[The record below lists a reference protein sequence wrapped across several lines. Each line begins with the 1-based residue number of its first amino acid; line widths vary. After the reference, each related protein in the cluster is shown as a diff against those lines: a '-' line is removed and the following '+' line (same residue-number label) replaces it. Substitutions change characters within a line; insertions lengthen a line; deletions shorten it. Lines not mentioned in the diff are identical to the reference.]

1 MAACSAASALNE
13 MTEGIAETSARFH
26 AACRTG
32 SIDTV
37 TMLLNEGADI
47 NSTDTNGLKPLHT
60 ATYYSKTELVRML
73 LQKDASVSAVD
84 VNLYTALH
92 WVKDAET
99 ATLLLQFGADINACD
114 IGASV
119 TAVNELQQSPL
130 HKVPDDE
137 TAAVLLEF
145 GADINARDENDSTPL
160 LYAAGA
166 SLAANSRQQSA
177 LHLVRDAE
185 TATFL
190 LKAGVDIN
198 ACDDGGSTALHSVV
212 AGFHGR
218 EKMALTLVLLRAGAD
233 LTIRDLGGYDAH
245 DIATIAGLSESMLQL
260 FLPQVAISIVAASS
274 LHVPSTTQRQA
285 PSTVPDRKTS
295 ASATVNIVATN
306 SMIDLWLS
314 NWLHEIGFARHDAKD
329 YAAAMTKLKRC
340 SQSGLAALNETKAI
354 ELATAAGIS
363 YFEIDM
369 YIVGWQQLKASSSTC
384 NQQLLLSSTV
394 QMASSSAY
402 TTAAVT
408 AAAVAATAAPTA
420 VTNTAIAAAS
430 VTAAASQC
438 CPICME
444 DQPADNMLIMP
455 CDYHG
460 HSYCVECL
468 LQHCST
474 QLLDNGHVPR
484 CPGQQQCQYELSHV
498 DLGSIWQSERYAE
511 MKLIVLT
518 AALDDH
524 CPAATASPADVDRQ
538 QRVYNTMMLRRGLQ
552 DVKAVSCGKPSCN
565 NRLNWLEQ
573 GYAQWV
579 RDLHG
584 AEHQLQRSQAEQQA
598 AQELRA
604 RHDAE
609 QATNAF
615 LVTDCR
621 HCPHCNSKV
630 ERMEGC
636 DSMVCGRD
644 YHCGNAQD
652 GCGNRSD
659 WATARRCIADTA
671 TTA

>member
-13 MTEGIAETSARFH
+13 TTEGIAETSARLH

-47 NSTDTNGLKPLHT
+47 TINARNNSRNTALHT
-60 ATYYSKTELVRML
+60 AVMRSNADVVRR
-73 LQKDASVSAVD
+73 
-84 VNLYTALH
+84 ALH
-92 WVKDAET
+92 FVRDA
-99 ATLLLQFGADINACD
+99 
-114 IGASV
+114 
-119 TAVNELQQSPL
+119 
-130 HKVPDDE
+130 E

-145 GADINARDENDSTPL
+145 DADINARDEHDSTPL
-160 LYAAGA
+160 LYAAEYGRA
-166 SLAANSRQQSA
+166 EV
-177 LHLVRDAE
+177 VR
-185 TATFL
+185 FL
-190 LKAGVDIN
+190 L
-198 ACDDGGSTALHSVV
+198 
-212 AGFHGR
+212 R
-218 EKMALTLVLLRAGAD
+218 EAGAD
-233 LTIRDLGGYDAH
+233 VNAVDRNGNKGLMYVVADELAEALAKAGYQCSLPEQ
-245 DIATIAGLSESMLQL
+245 TVQL
-260 FLPQVAISIVAASS
+260 LLPQLEATACKPVSATVHTASAGNS
-274 LHVPSTTQRQA
+274 AVVSNTALSTAHVSSTTQQA
-285 PSTVPDRKTS
+285 PNTLLNRTTS
-295 ASATVNIVATN
+295 ASATVNTVATN
-306 SMIDLWLS
+306 SMLDLWLCD
-314 NWLHEIGFARHDAKD
+314 WLHEIGFARHDAND
-329 YAAAMTKLKRC
+329 YAAAMTKLKCC
-340 SQSGLAALNETKAI
+340 SQRGLAALNETKAM
-354 ELATAAGIS
+354 ELATAAVIS
-363 YFEIDM
+363 YFDIDM
-369 YIVGWQQLKASSSTC
+369 FIVGWQQLKASSTSS
-384 NQQLLLSSTV
+384 QQLRVSSTV
-394 QMASSSAY
+394 QIASSSACA

-408 AAAVAATAAPTA
+408 AVAATAAPTA
-420 VTNTAIAAAS
+420 V
-430 VTAAASQC
+430 SQC

-455 CDYHG
+455 CNYHG

-498 DLGSIWQSERYAE
+498 DLGSIWQVTNKHTLIIAFTSHRTHCTRSTVAVHRLLQSERYAE

-524 CPAATASPADVDRQ
+524 CPAATASPADVERQ

-552 DVKAVSCGKPSCN
+552 DVKAVSCGNPSCN